1 MKNTSRLLLILL
13 FLAACGKGKVEN
25 KENLYPESVA
35 EKRTPQQLGQELFE
49 SKGNCVACH
58 KPDQKIVGPSIKEI
72 ANIYKEKNGDIV
84 SFLKGNE
91 EPIVDPSQFEVMKT
105 NFAITKNMS
114 DEELNALESYI
125 YSFAK

>member
-1 MKNTSRLLLILL
+1 MKKLTL
-13 FLAACGKGKVEN
+13 FLVALFFINCKQEQP
-25 KENLYPESVA
+25 KENLYPDAVK
-35 EKRTPQQLGQELFE
+35 EKQTTQQLGQEIFE
-49 SKGNCVACH
+49 SKGNCFACH
-58 KPDQKIVGPSIKEI
+58 KPNQKIVGPSIEEI

-114 DEELNALESYI
+114 DEELNALESYM